1 MTISKN
7 AWHYRY
13 MAWLGLDRPRRLCP
27 YFWKLVFSLMVPVVF
42 TAVVLAVLA
51 GLTWVAI
58 HVGPSIVAWLVQNA
72 HAILFAIG
80 VVAAAISLA
89 YGCIVL
95 MGWLFSSETYAV
107 RRSIAHSDVVTKAG
121 KGASLTGS
129 YLVAWHHKVCPFL
142 EFTE

>member
-1 MTISKN
+1 MTINKS

-42 TAVVLAVLA
+42 TAVVLGLVAV
-51 GLTWVAI
+51 LTWVAI
-58 HVGPSIVAWLVQNA
+58 HVGPTIWAWLVQNA

-80 VVAAAISLA
+80 LVAVFIGAV
-89 YGCIVL
+89 YGIYAL
-95 MGWLFSSETYAV
+95 MSWLFSNETYAM
-107 RRSIAHSDVVTKAG
+107 RRSIAQSDVVTKAG

-129 YLVAWHHKVCPFL
+129 YLAAWHHKVCPLL
-142 EFTE
+142 EFED